1 MSSEV
6 PIIILILAIP
16 TYFFCIWL
24 MTKLKVANEKNRGLI
39 ALISTVILS
48 PLIYVGI
55 IVIWIFSISYYPS
68 NEFDKSEWDSNTE
81 ERYKMSED
89 IIESTMLLGKTQ
101 GKVIQI

>member
-1 MSSEV
+1 
-6 PIIILILAIP
+6 
-16 TYFFCIWL
+16 

-89 IIESTMLLGKTQ
+89 IIESTMLIGKTQ